1 GNKTA
6 VRWLNVSN
14 DEIELSVQSDELL
27 SITALHLLTEDLDD
41 GLAKKQSNT
50 ADIKE
55 RDLTSLKID
64 YKQMGVGGID
74 SWQSWPMEK
83 YRLLDKSYRY
93 QFKITPSIKN

>member
-1 GNKTA
+1 M
-6 VRWLNVSN
+6 
-14 DEIELSVQSDELL
+14 
-27 SITALHLLTEDLDD
+27 SITALHILTEDLDD
-41 GLAKKQSNT
+41 GLEKNQRNA

-83 YRLLDKSYRY
+83 YRLLQIWR
-93 QFKITPSIKN
+93 